1 MLLLNK
7 LKGVNST
14 LKKHRKRSGAFF
26 TIEYAV
32 VLAAVGLGVGYML
45 STQGDTNEATLVN
58 NAKADI
64 LQAVEKTRKTNGSFD
79 DYGSFN
85 NTDCYDKSIFPS
97 SWLSGTQDEFTTPFA
112 DDGLTC
118 GSADAATNKAG
129 ITTTGTG
136 KFFTFAFTN
145 VETPQCNN
153 LVGAL
158 FEQIIE
164 IQVEGTRID
173 GNTTMKTQ
181 CASADEVTITLI
193 HR

>member
-1 MLLLNK
+1 MLFFSK
-7 LKGVNST
+7 KQPVEQGG
-14 LKKHRKRSGAFF
+14 KHRKRFGALFS
-26 TIEYAV
+26 IEYAV
-32 VLAAVGLGVGYML
+32 VLAAVGVTVGYML

-58 NAKADI
+58 NAKTDI
-64 LQAVEKTRKTNGSFD
+64 LQAVEKARKTNGAFD
-79 DYGSFN
+79 DYSTFN
-85 NTDCYDKSIFPS
+85 NTDCYDKDIFPS
-97 SWLSGTQDEFTTPFA
+97 SWRSSTQDEFTTPFA

-118 GSADAATNKAG
+118 GSADSATNKAG

-136 KFFTFAFTN
+136 KFFTFTFSN
-145 VETPQCNN
+145 VETSQCNN

-173 GNTTMKTQ
+173 GNNAMKAQ
-181 CASADEVTITLI
+181 CASADEVTVALI